1 MTSKQEL
8 NLTPTAAGSR
18 MNAIR
23 KLNLR
28 PYVTGILPLFIFA
41 HFGHHVVGAI
51 MRPILPMIRT
61 DLNLTYTQAGWMM
74 SAFSMTN
81 GIAQLP
87 AGWLADRFG
96 ARLMVLLGVTGV
108 AITGFFL
115 GFSHSFTWLVVF
127 LIASAIMG
135 GGYHPA
141 AAAAISS
148 SVPAEDRGRA
158 LGIHLIGGTSSFWIV
173 PLLAAPI
180 AAVWDWRASYLI
192 LTIPTMVLGILLYTL
207 IGRRSQGKIQ
217 PEQPHPEEPDQA
229 IPETSARVNWQ
240 ALTPFIILSVA
251 TGTMIMSISSYLSLY
266 AVDELGLSPEVA
278 ALLMAVTPA
287 VGVFGAPFGGYLS
300 DRFGGIR
307 VMLVL
312 SVLAIPLVYLQGVS
326 PNAAVLTIMMLAV
339 GLVTNTR
346 MPTSE
351 SYIAG
356 ATPANRRATVLGL
369 YFFAGTEVSGVLT
382 PLVGKLIESYGFQTT
397 FLYSALATGAIVL
410 ICALFLW
417 RYRTK

>member
-1 MTSKQEL
+1 MTSKRDL
-8 NLTPTAAGSR
+8 DSTDSAGFGTDASKK
-18 MNAIR
+18 

-28 PYVTGILPLFIFA
+28 PFISGILPLFIFA

-51 MRPILPMIRT
+51 MRPILPMVRT
-61 DLNLTYTQAGWMM
+61 DLGLSYTQAGWMM
-74 SAFSMTN
+74 SAFSITN
-81 GIAQLP
+81 GISQLP

-108 AITGFFL
+108 ALAGFFL

-127 LIASAIMG
+127 LVISAIMG

-180 AAVWDWRASYLI
+180 AAKWDWRAAYLI
-192 LTIPTMVLGILLYTL
+192 LTIPTVVLGIWLYGI
-207 IGRRSQGKIQ
+207 IGRRSQRQAQIDQ
-217 PEQPHPEEPDQA
+217 PREQKADLA
-229 IPETSARVNWQ
+229 ASETPTPVNWQ
-240 ALTPFIILSVA
+240 LLAPFITLSIA
-251 TGTMIMSISSYLSLY
+251 TSVMIMSVSSYLSLY
-266 AVDELGLSPEVA
+266 AVDELGLSPSTA

-287 VGVFGAPFGGYLS
+287 VGVVGAPFGGYLA
-300 DRFGGIR
+300 DRFGGVR

-312 SVLAIPLVYLQGVS
+312 SVLAIPMVYLQGVA
-326 PNAAVLTIMMLAV
+326 PNAIILTIAMLAV
-339 GLVTNTR
+339 GMVTNTR

-351 SYIAG
+351 SFIAS
-356 ATPANRRATVLGL
+356 ATPANRRATMLGI
-369 YFFAGTEVSGVLT
+369 YFFAGTEVSGLLT
-382 PLVGKLIESYGFQTT
+382 PAVGRSIELYGFRQT
-397 FLYSALATGAIVL
+397 FLYSALVTGAIVL
-410 ICALFLW
+410 ICSLFLW
-417 RYRTK
+417 KYRNK